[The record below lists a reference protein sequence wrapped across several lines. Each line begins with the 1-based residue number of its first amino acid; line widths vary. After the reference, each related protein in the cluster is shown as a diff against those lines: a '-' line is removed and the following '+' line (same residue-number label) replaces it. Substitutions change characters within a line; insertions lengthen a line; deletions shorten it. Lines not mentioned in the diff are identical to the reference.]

1 MKKIVRITENDL
13 TRIVKRVLKED
24 NGFRPIDGSGK
35 KTTEIG
41 KIISKK
47 YQKRN
52 GDTIEKYFINVNDD
66 ENDIL
71 LCDDIIDSEFK
82 DFIDNN
88 SKEVQFTWVG
98 MNRPHGSPRGGNNC
112 SSIGDLSLEMY
123 ERGKEDNVDDWWNNE
138 I

>member
-1 MKKIVRITENDL
+1 
-13 TRIVKRVLKED
+13 
-24 NGFRPIDGSGK
+24 GSGR

-52 GDTIEKYFINVNDD
+52 GDIIEKYFINVDDD
-66 ENDIL
+66 EHDIF

-82 DFIDNN
+82 DFINNN

-98 MNRPHGSPRGGNNC
+98 MLRPHGSPKGGNTC
-112 SSIGDLSLEMY
+112 SNIGDLSLKMY
-123 ERGKEDNVDDWWNNE
+123 EREKEDNVDDWWNNE